1 MTAEAAADYPALG
14 FVPCPGDQSVASD
27 VAGTVRGTAR
37 ALGEVQQ
44 VLHGTGVG
52 DWKGKA
58 AEAFRDTF
66 DGDFRPKIDEACESF
81 RQAADALS
89 HWADFML
96 RGQYDARVL
105 EGRAAEAQSAVEQ
118 ANRRLGALD
127 DANRGGDERSRLDAA
142 EQERSEQEQER
153 AERELRTARGAVS
166 SAEAELET
174 IRSRARGL
182 RDSYREEGK
191 SVAERLHSAMKIAPN
206 EPGLLDKLGDAI
218 GDLGNV
224 LGGLVEAVGDM
235 LDAVADWIKEH
246 ADWIT
251 VLAAVVGIAAIFFP
265 GLALLAFALSAVAF
279 LAHASKYGISGLFP
293 PSRDNI
299 GNWLTLGGDALG
311 MVPGIGPVARGAVT
325 GLRAARG
332 TAGVASSVRVGIST
346 GARVTQSAARG
357 VNPAIPGIVRPVE
370 GLATRLGMS
379 RAAAMNV
386 ADGVQAGVTGLLTAP
401 TAINAA
407 NPTDQNASN
416 ANYATGT
423 ANMVTGSGGG
433 KFGVATAIASGV
445 GLVGW
450 GTR

>member
-1 MTAEAAADYPALG
+1 MTAVVAADYPALG
-14 FVPCPGDQSVASD
+14 FIPCPGDQAVASD
-27 VAGTVRGTAR
+27 VAGTVRRTAR
-37 ALGEVQQ
+37 ALGEVRQ

-52 DWKGKA
+52 DWQGKA

-66 DGDFRPKIDEACESF
+66 DGEFRPKIDEAHESF
-81 RQAADALS
+81 QQAADALS

-96 RGQYDARVL
+96 RSQYDAQML
-105 EGRAAEAQSAVEQ
+105 EGRAAEAQSDVEQ

-127 DANRGGDERSRLDAA
+127 DSDGDRN
-142 EQERSEQEQER
+142 ERSELNPAEQGRSQKEQER
-153 AERELRTARGAVS
+153 AEEDLRAARGSVA
-166 SAEAELET
+166 SAEAELEV

-182 RDSYREEGK
+182 RGFYREEGK
-191 SVAERLHSAMKIAPN
+191 RVGEKLHAAMKIAPN

-224 LGGLVEAVGDM
+224 LGGLVDAVGDM

-279 LAHASKYGISGLFP
+279 LAHASKYGVSGLFP

-311 MVPGIGPVARGAVT
+311 MVPGIGPVARGAIT
-325 GLRAARG
+325 GLRTARG
-332 TAGVASSVRVGIST
+332 AAGGASSAKIGIST
-346 GARVTQSAARG
+346 GARAAQSAAKG
-357 VNPAIPGIVRPVE
+357 VNPTLPVIVKPVE
-370 GLATRLGMS
+370 GIATRLGMS
-379 RAAAMNV
+379 KAAAMNV
-386 ADGVQAGVTGLLTAP
+386 ADGVQAGFTGLLTAP

-423 ANMVTGSGGG
+423 ANVVTGSGGG
-433 KFGVATAIASGV
+433 KFGIATALASGV